1 MRKIFVGAL
10 APLLMV
16 AMFPVS
22 ASAANR
28 ERLVAGYQEKLLGM
42 TDTDQFL
49 FDDGCV
55 GGTSSHDPLFMV
67 VPLTDPP
74 SAQGACTARTGAPI
88 FANAAGVTCWQP
100 TAEAAR
106 DECEAVW
113 ADPAAVLVNAS
124 VTVDGRAQ
132 RLELTRVNGT
142 FTFPPDA
149 ILDVGSD
156 TFYYGIS
163 LGVELHGLNPGMHQ
177 VSISF
182 EYADGFAGATT
193 FSVTIENGHGRR

>member
-1 MRKIFVGAL
+1 
-10 APLLMV
+10 MV
-16 AMFPVS
+16 AIFPGVT
-22 ASAANR
+22 SAASR
-28 ERLVAGYQEKLLGM
+28 ERLVSGYQEKLLGM

-49 FDDGCV
+49 FDDGCA

-74 SAQGACTARTGAPI
+74 SAQSACTARTGAPI

-106 DECEAVW
+106 TECEDAW
-113 ADPAAVLVNAS
+113 ADPTAVLVSAS

-163 LGVELHGLNPGMHQ
+163 LGVELHGLNPGVHR
-177 VSISF
+177 VSIAF
-182 EYADGFAGATT
+182 EYADGFNGATT
-193 FSVTIENGHGRR
+193 FSVSVQNGHGRG